1 MEQRLRPIYS
11 LREDDIEYE
20 DRIDPFVIHL
30 GETVDA
36 LQDAEQCGELDLL
49 DELCTT
55 MATQA
60 AAAGYPDLDKL
71 ARQVRRACQQ
81 ADAPATQQSLVELTD
96 LSRRVRLGYRGAA

>member
-11 LREDDIEYE
+11 LREDDIDFE
-20 DRIDPFVIHL
+20 DRIDHFVIHL

-71 ARQVRRACQQ
+71 ARQVRSAAQQ
-81 ADAPATQQSLVELTD
+81 ADKLAIQQFLIELTD
-96 LSRRVRLGYRGAA
+96 LSRRIRLGHRGAA